1 MHNQL
6 SKAIIIETVF
16 IIICLSF
23 MIADYFSSHYIFD
36 LFIHLDKSEILL
48 VEECSPDSLSKVQI
62 YQIDP
67 SPLSSLSLRVDFIS
81 NKNSKTYSYFASVMA
96 EDMPIDNQ
104 YYHIDWKNNI
114 PYISLSGNPV
124 ISINYV
130 DEN

>member
-6 SKAIIIETVF
+6 SKAIIIETVL

-23 MIADYFSSHYIFD
+23 MIADYFSSRYIFD

-48 VEECSPDSLSKVQI
+48 IEECSPDSLSKVQI

-67 SPLSSLSLRVDFIS
+67 SPLSSLSLRIDFIS
-81 NKNSKTYSYFASVMA
+81 NTNSKTYSYFASVRA

-104 YYHIDWKNNI
+104 YYRIDWKNNI